1 MRSEA
6 PLAQA
11 RCASQMTFSVS
22 RALHDGLGG
31 LAGRAVYGVGNLPL
45 PVLPAA
51 LQNEVRAVLHG
62 AGSELIHWGTVL
74 GFSRAVQQA
83 ERLIPGVSLPYQAYQ
98 LFSALSAAGRGQ
110 ILSALQ
116 QLPFSALAPAQMLQ
130 VLAASLHQITGGRL
144 PAHGDIAPIV
154 LGLAACALLCA
165 SPRSAVSP
173 PRTASGCA
181 LVAGIGWL
189 RVFAGLHAAL
199 PPAVASGRTGA
210 AGRPVA
216 LVPLHHNASGLARV
230 GSTGWPAP
238 SSLAGW
244 QGPPTWTGA
253 SAWPLQGVE
262 AGAARGVKVK
272 VKVKVKPPGPASQG
286 SSGRPGA
293 AAPPGRSRTGSH
305 RRWRARPD
313 GRMGSDGRGAVD
325 PPAPP
330 WRPQGLAGQQPPHA
344 KESTAVA
351 KQAIAH
357 GTKSGHSA
365 MRHNA
370 HPTPATP
377 PAVLRALLPT
387 NASTPLAPPDIAA
400 PPAWQDTTPAAV
412 PSAEPL
418 SCLRFHDIDEARLQV
433 GKMRFLPLQPAFCVP
448 PGKRADFMDAFA
460 AAPSPRDAAATW
472 MKTHVV
478 PEDLTAAQRRAGA
491 SKYFGLGQIERAEP
505 RDATALGDDA
515 LYALMT
521 VSVLN
526 DDQLRRRQVS
536 SAQVLARN
544 SFRLLQHR
552 APSGLQKTFLVFFIN
567 AAASPCRGARVGF
580 LEVTAAADGEYAV
593 HDEVAGFGLSG
604 SSLDALAEG
613 AQKMSGCLFEATPLP
628 AAGFGEGEE
637 TDLALP
643 ARHLFVREQSTWC
656 GDERYMSQMLKDD
669 LPFLIARSVHVP
681 GQAEPTILYRNS
693 FSLGTDI
700 LVHMD
705 EHGQVGALPL
715 RLSTSV
721 PGKVMLRSPESTV
734 TRRLMGLHDLHD
746 GDQLLL
752 TELIERFER
761 GGMSWIPGDMAA
773 TCRQLDDIEKSEPPI
788 ACALMPAGTDR
799 LASSPASPPRSSFIW
814 ENDEVRYVDHDG
826 TPGTLHFLR
835 RGTSGR
841 NLVLAPEND
850 GVTLDFARRSDLLPH
865 TRYAE
870 DEVLWLLKGEGFV
883 RTSADTSADAN
894 EQSEE
899 AG

>member
-22 RALHDGLGG
+22 RALHDGLGA

-45 PVLPAA
+45 PVLPVA

-83 ERLIPGVSLPYQAYQ
+83 DRLIPGVSLPYQTYQ
-98 LFSALSAAGRGQ
+98 LFSALSAAGKGQ
-110 ILSALQ
+110 IVSALQ
-116 QLPFSALAPAQMLQ
+116 QLPLSALAPAQLLQ

-165 SPRSAVSP
+165 SQRPAMSP
-173 PRTASGCA
+173 PQTAPGRA
-181 LVAGIGWL
+181 LVASIGWL
-189 RVFAGLHAAL
+189 RVLAGLHAAL
-199 PPAVASGRTGA
+199 PPATVSGRTRA

-216 LVPLHHNASGLARV
+216 FVPAHRNATGLLRV
-230 GSTGWPAP
+230 GSTGWPALP
-238 SSLAGW
+238 SLAGG
-244 QGPPTWTGA
+244 QAAPTWTEA

-262 AGAARGVKVK
+262 AGVAKVK
-272 VKVKVKPPGPASQG
+272 VKVPVKPPRPASQTG
-286 SSGRPGA
+286 SGRTGA
-293 AAPPGRSRTGSH
+293 AAPPGRSRTNHH
-305 RRWRARPD
+305 RRWHARPD
-313 GRMGSDGRGAVD
+313 GRLGSDGRGAVD
-325 PPAPP
+325 PQAPP

-357 GTKSGHSA
+357 GTKSGHPA
-365 MRHNA
+365 MSRNA
-370 HPTPATP
+370 RLTPAPP
-377 PAVLRALLPT
+377 PAGLRAILPT
-387 NASTPLAPPDIAA
+387 NASMPLAPPDTAA
-400 PPAWQDTTPAAV
+400 PPAWQDTTPATE

-418 SCLRFHDIDEARLQV
+418 SCLRFHDTGEARLQV

-448 PGKRADFMDAFA
+448 PGMRADFLDAFA

-472 MKTHVV
+472 IKTHAV

-526 DDQLRRRQVS
+526 DDQLRRRLVP

-567 AAASPCRGARVGF
+567 AAASPCRGARAGF
-580 LEVTAAADGEYAV
+580 LEVTAMADGEYAV
-593 HDEVAGFGLSG
+593 HDEAAGLGLTG
-604 SSLDALAEG
+604 SSLDALVEG
-613 AQKMSGCLFEATPLP
+613 AQKMSGCRFEATPLP
-628 AAGFGEGEE
+628 ADGSSMSEE
-637 TDLALP
+637 ADLALP

-656 GDERYMSQMLKDD
+656 GDARYMPQVLNDD
-669 LPFLIARSVHVP
+669 LPFFIARRVHVP

-715 RLSTSV
+715 QLSTSV
-721 PGKVMLRSPESTV
+721 PGRVMLRSPESAV
-734 TRRLMGLHDLHD
+734 TRRLLRLHDLHD
-746 GDQLLL
+746 GDQYPLL
-752 TELIERFER
+752 ELIERFER

-773 TCRQLDDIEKSEPPI
+773 ICRQQDDVEMSGPAI
-788 ACALMPAGTDR
+788 ACALMPAATDR
-799 LASSPASPPRSSFIW
+799 PPSPPALPPRSCFVW
-814 ENDEVRYVDHDG
+814 EDEEVRYVDHDG
-826 TPGTLHFLR
+826 TPGTLYFLR
-835 RGTSGR
+835 SGTSAR

-850 GVTLDFARRSDLLPH
+850 EATLDFARRNDLRPH

-870 DEVLWLLKGEGFV
+870 DEVLWLLKGEGFE
-883 RTSADTSADAN
+883 RIRAETSADADD
-894 EQSEE
+894 QSQE
-899 AG
+899 AA

>member
-22 RALHDGLGG
+22 CALHDGLGG
-31 LAGRAVYGVGNLPL
+31 LAGRAVSGVGNLPL

-51 LQNEVRAVLHG
+51 LQNEMRAVLHG
-62 AGSELIHWGTVL
+62 AGRELIHWGTVL

-116 QLPFSALAPAQMLQ
+116 QLPFSALVPAQVLQ
-130 VLAASLHQITGGRL
+130 ALAESLRRITGERL

-154 LGLAACALLCA
+154 LGLAVCALLCA
-165 SPRSAVSP
+165 SQRPAMSP
-173 PRTASGCA
+173 PQTAPGRA

-189 RVFAGLHAAL
+189 RVLAGLHAAL
-199 PPAVASGRTGA
+199 PPATASGRTRA
-210 AGRPVA
+210 AGRTVA
-216 LVPLHHNASGLARV
+216 FVPAHHNATGLLRV
-230 GSTGWPAP
+230 GTTGWPALP
-238 SSLAGW
+238 SLAG
-244 QGPPTWTGA
+244 GRAAPTWTEA

-262 AGAARGVKVK
+262 AGVAKVK
-272 VKVKVKPPGPASQG
+272 VKVPVKLPRPASQAG
-286 SSGRPGA
+286 SGRTGA
-293 AAPPGRSRTGSH
+293 AAPPGRSRTTHH
-305 RRWRARPD
+305 RRWHARPD
-313 GRMGSDGRGAVD
+313 GRLGSDGRGAVD
-325 PPAPP
+325 PQLPP
-330 WRPQGLAGQQPPHA
+330 WRPQGVVGQQPPHA

-357 GTKSGHSA
+357 GTKSGHPA
-365 MRHNA
+365 MNRNA
-370 HPTPATP
+370 RLTPAP
-377 PAVLRALLPT
+377 PSAGLRAILPT
-387 NASTPLAPPDIAA
+387 NASMPLAPPDTAA
-400 PPAWQDTTPAAV
+400 PPAE
-412 PSAEPL
+412 PSGEPL

-448 PGKRADFMDAFA
+448 PDTRADFLDGFD
-460 AAPSPRDAAATW
+460 AAPSSRDAAASW
-472 MKTHVV
+472 MKFHAVH
-478 PEDLTAAQRRAGA
+478 EDLAAAQRRAGA

-521 VSVLN
+521 VSVLK
-526 DDQLRRRQVS
+526 DGELQRRQVT

-567 AAASPCRGARVGF
+567 AAASPCRGARAGF

-604 SSLDALAEG
+604 SSLDALVEG
-613 AQKMSGCLFEATPLP
+613 AQKMSGCRFEATPLP
-628 AAGFGEGEE
+628 AAGSSGSEE
-637 TDLALP
+637 ADLAVP

-656 GDERYMSQMLKDD
+656 GNARYMPQVLNDD
-669 LPFLIARSVHVP
+669 LPFFIARSVHVP
-681 GQAEPTILYRNS
+681 GQADPTILYRNS

-715 RLSTSV
+715 QLSTSV
-721 PGKVMLRSPESTV
+721 PGRVMLRSPESAV

-746 GDQLLL
+746 GDQYLLL
-752 TELIERFER
+752 DLIERFER
-761 GGMSWIPGDMAA
+761 GGMSWIPGAMAA
-773 TCRQLDDIEKSEPPI
+773 PCRQQDDVEVSGQAI
-788 ACALMPAGTDR
+788 ACALMPATTDR
-799 LASSPASPPRSSFIW
+799 PASPPAPPPRSLFVW
-814 ENDEVRYVDHDG
+814 ADDEVRYVDHDG
-826 TPGTLHFLR
+826 TPGTLYFLR
-835 RGTSGR
+835 SGMRAR

-850 GVTLDFARRSDLLPH
+850 EDTLDFARRNDLRPH

-870 DEVLWLLKGEGFV
+870 DEVLWLLKGEGFE
-883 RTSADTSADAN
+883 RIRAETSADADD
-894 EQSEE
+894 QSQET
-899 AG
+899 A